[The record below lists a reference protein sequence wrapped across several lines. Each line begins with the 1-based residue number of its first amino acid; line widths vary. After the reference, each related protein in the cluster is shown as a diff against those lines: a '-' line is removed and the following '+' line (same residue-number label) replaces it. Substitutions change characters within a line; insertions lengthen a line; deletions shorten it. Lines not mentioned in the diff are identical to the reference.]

1 MATDLILTKR
11 RRPPPRSTCSPRP
24 AARRGPPS
32 RPALPTPPPAPR
44 LPPLP
49 APVSPPP
56 PSPRSTVCSAVTTSP
71 ASNFSFAL
79 SCLSAARAP
88 LLGDG
93 HDAWVLEVARRS
105 VNLRQSM
112 NTGESS
118 LLMHPM
124 PTE

>member
-1 MATDLILTKR
+1 MAMDLVLTKR
-11 RRPPPRSTCSPRP
+11 CRHPPRSTCSPPP
-24 AARRGPPS
+24 AARRS
-32 RPALPTPPPAPR
+32 RATFAASLADAASRTAATTPTGTCLATASISPLDSACLPPAP
-44 LPPLP
+44 
-49 APVSPPP
+49 
-56 PSPRSTVCSAVTTSP
+56 
-71 ASNFSFAL
+71 
-79 SCLSAARAP
+79 P